1 MNVLRP
7 IQKEYYGDDT
17 RWFLGYVINSSPPSG
32 LEGRVKIRVLGVH
45 NPNTD
50 EIPEKDLP
58 WAQVIVP
65 TTEGGTSGIGRILQ
79 LTTGAFVFGIFLDGV
94 ASQIPLV
101 LGSLPRVELP
111 TSVQSG
117 RSQEGPDKF
126 LYDQNRIQNV
136 VITPLLNDDIAN
148 ASVSLR
154 RQQAMKF
161 FIDNGYN
168 LIHSAALAGALQGAS
183 NYITFDQRPST
194 GIAKWSVDGKIGS
207 RYSGLLLFA
216 SSYRPSSDWKLFSVQ
231 LQYVLFELRTRFAY
245 ANSQL
250 LSTTDIRNA
259 SEAIN
264 KHYLKIKQNTDL
276 IAKRAYEEAT
286 T

>member
-7 IQKEYYGDDT
+7 IQKEFYGDDN
-17 RWFLGYVINSSPPSG
+17 RWFLGYVINSSPPAG
-32 LEGRVKIRVLGVH
+32 LEGRVKVRILGVH
-45 NPNTD
+45 SGNTD
-50 EIPEKDLP
+50 DIPEKDLP

-65 TTEGGTSGIGRILQ
+65 TTEGGTSGIGRIPQ

-101 LGSLPRVELP
+101 LGSLPRIELP

-117 RSQEGPDKF
+117 RRDTGVDDY

-136 VITPLLNDDIAN
+136 VITPLLDDAVAN
-148 ASVSLR
+148 ASISLR

-168 LIHSAALAGALQGAS
+168 LIHSAALTGALQGAS
-183 NYITFDQRPST
+183 NFITFDQRPRT
-194 GIAKWSVDGKIGS
+194 GIGKWAVDGKIGS
-207 RYSGLLLFA
+207 RYSGLLQFA
-216 SSYRPSSDWKLFSVQ
+216 VSYRPTSDWKLFSVQ
-231 LQYVLFELRTRFAY
+231 LQYVLFELRNRFGN
-245 ANSQL
+245 ANSKL
-250 LSTTDIRNA
+250 IATTNTKDA
-259 SEAIN
+259 SDVVN
-264 KHYLKIKQNTDL
+264 KFYLKINQNTDL
-276 IAKRAYEEAT
+276 IARRAYEEAT

>member
-1 MNVLRP
+1 MNILRP

-17 RWFLGYVINSSPPSG
+17 RWFLGYVVNASPPAG
-32 LEGRVKIRVLGVH
+32 LEGRVKVRILGVH
-45 NPNTD
+45 NSSTN

-65 TTEGGTSGIGRILQ
+65 TTEGGSSGIGRIPQ
-79 LTTGAFVFGIFLDGV
+79 MTTGAFVFGLFLDGV

-111 TSVQSG
+111 TTVQSG
-117 RSQEGPDKF
+117 RRLNSIDKF
-126 LYDQNRIQNV
+126 IYDQNRVQNV
-136 VITPLLNDDIAN
+136 VITPFLEDDIAN
-148 ASVSLR
+148 ADVNLR

-183 NYITFDQRPST
+183 SFVTFDSKPKT

-207 RYSGLLLFA
+207 RYAGLLQFA
-216 SSYRPSSDWKLFSVQ
+216 VSYRPSTDWKLFSVQ
-231 LQYVLFELRTRFAY
+231 LQYVLFELRNKFSFAN
-245 ANSQL
+245 NSL
-250 LSTTDIRNA
+250 LATQNIKDA
-259 SEAIN
+259 SSIVN
-264 KHYLKIKQNTDL
+264 RLYLKINQNTDRL
-276 IAKRAYEEAT
+276 AQQAYEEVMT
-286 T
+286 